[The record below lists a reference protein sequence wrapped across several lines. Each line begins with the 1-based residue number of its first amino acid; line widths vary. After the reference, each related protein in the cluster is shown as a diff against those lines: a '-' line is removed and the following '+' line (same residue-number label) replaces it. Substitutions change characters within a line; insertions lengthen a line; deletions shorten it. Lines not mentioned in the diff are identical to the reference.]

1 MATDY
6 LKKISRIPFP
16 AVCLI
21 DAAFYLAA
29 GAVSRTAV
37 YPLAGLILAV
47 LALFH
52 FCYAAERA
60 GSLITLEGIFMLSWI
75 GGQALAQ
82 LRLSLLQNIWSWR
95 MWGLLFLT
103 VVCFFTAARLR
114 GKLRGGREISCG
126 KPEADKPLPAA
137 VSLGRAAVL
146 ITVFSLISLL
156 IEYLRLGFLPITSPW
171 PHAYFYFHVKGFHYI
186 TVSAIYVPALA
197 VLYRSRKKAEGLGR
211 SGLDKAVMV
220 CCVAAVMV
228 PIVLVSR
235 YQLFYAA
242 FFAVVCY
249 VITGNRLSPRGIALL
264 FLAAVLGYA
273 VLTVLRH
280 HDVEYLNGIFE
291 PRYPKMPIFITQ
303 PYMYIVNNYENLNCL
318 VEKLET
324 HAHGVRSF
332 MPFFSLTGLKNRM
345 PWILE
350 LPVFKTKS
358 ELSTL
363 TVFYDSY
370 YDFGPAGSAV
380 LAFILGWFGSFV
392 QSLSGTDENPA
403 CLLLYGQ
410 VAVYYV
416 LSFFMPWT
424 SDLSVWFGL
433 FVTLLVYLYVE
444 RGMRHA
450 GKNN

>member
-1 MATDY
+1 MEINRET
-6 LKKISRIPFP
+6 ISRIPLP
-16 AVCLI
+16 ILCLI
-21 DAAFYLAA
+21 DAVGYLAA
-29 GAVSRTAV
+29 GWLSRTAV
-37 YPLAGLILAV
+37 YPLAGLVLAV
-47 LALFH
+47 LAVGH
-52 FCYAAERA
+52 FAYA
-60 GSLITLEGIFMLSWI
+60 GSRNGTYLTLEGIFLISWI

-82 LRLSLLQNIWSWR
+82 LRLSRLQQVWCPQTWC
-95 MWGLLFLT
+95 LLFLT
-103 VVCFFTAARLR
+103 VICFFLASRLEEKLHPVLSARLSR
-114 GKLRGGREISCG
+114 KKSGRD
-126 KPEADKPLPAA
+126 ARAAAPAA
-137 VSLGRAAVL
+137 QSLGRAAVL
-146 ITVFSLISLL
+146 ITAISVASLL
-156 IEYLRLGFLPITSPW
+156 FEFSRLHFLPVFSPW

-197 VLYRSRKKAEGLGR
+197 VLYRNRSRQEGLAER
-211 SGLDKAVMV
+211 RLD
-220 CCVAAVMV
+220 AAVAVCTVIAVLV

-235 YQLFYAA
+235 YQLFFAA

-249 VITGNRLSPRGIALL
+249 VAVGKKLTPRAIILL
-264 FLAAVLGYA
+264 FVAAAAGYA

-291 PRYPKMPIFITQ
+291 PRWERMPIFITQ

-318 VEKLET
+318 VEKIET
-324 HAHGVRSF
+324 HSHGARSF
-332 MPFFSLTGLKNRM
+332 MPFFALTGLKNQL
-345 PWILE
+345 PE
-350 LPVFKTKS
+350 LPVFKTKT

-363 TVFYDSY
+363 TIFYDSY

-380 LAFILGWFGSFV
+380 LAFLLGWWGAFV
-392 QSLSGTDENPA
+392 QRIARTNPNPA

-410 VAVYYV
+410 TAVYFV

-450 GKNN
+450 AKNT